1 MLKHEVE
8 KAELLR
14 QQSILKSIYDANYGH
29 DYRYHIES
37 YGCQM
42 NNHDSERIA
51 GMLNEAGYKRAD
63 SKTDADIIIFNT
75 CCVREHAELRV
86 FGNVGALKALK
97 DEKPSLII
105 GVCGCMM
112 QQEQVAK
119 KLSRRYPFVDL
130 IFGTHELFRLPE
142 MLESVLSGDHVFRI
156 SGSDAD
162 IAEGLPITRN
172 SSFSTNVNIMF
183 GCNNFCT
190 YCIVPY
196 VRGRERSR
204 SAENIVDEVKK
215 LAAAGYL
222 EITLLGQNV
231 NSYNAPDS
239 GIKFPE
245 LLALVN
251 GIEGVKR
258 IRFMTS
264 HPKDLSD
271 ELIYAMRDL
280 DKVCH
285 HIHLP
290 VQSGSSRILREMNR
304 RYTREDY
311 LRLIEKLRA
320 NIPDIEITTD
330 IIVGFPGETD
340 ADFEDT
346 LSLVDEANYC
356 AAYTFMYSQREGT
369 IAAKMRD
376 QIPPEIKKE
385 RLHALNAKV
394 ASKLSIA
401 SANYTNRSGEVLVE
415 GCDQKP
421 DGMMAYGKM
430 NGFRTVFF
438 PGDES
443 LIGKM
448 IPVKIIDAL
457 NTSLIGQIVK

>member
-1 MLKHEVE
+1 MLKHEVS

-14 QQSILKSIYDANYGH
+14 QKSILKSIYDANYGH

-51 GMLNEAGYKRAD
+51 GMLNEAGYRPAD
-63 SKTDADIIIFNT
+63 SKNDADIIIFNT

-97 DEKPSLII
+97 DEKPFLII

-119 KLSRRYPFVDL
+119 KLSKRYPFVDL

-162 IAEGLPITRN
+162 IAEDLPIMRN
-172 SSFSTNVNIMF
+172 STFSTNVNIMF

-204 SAENIVDEVKK
+204 SAENIVGEVKK

-239 GIKFPE
+239 GIKFPG

-251 GIEGVKR
+251 DIDGVKR

-311 LRLIEKLRA
+311 LRLIDKLRA
-320 NIPDIEITTD
+320 NMPDIDITTD

-346 LSLVDEANYC
+346 ISLVDEVGYC

-369 IAAKMRD
+369 IAAKIPD

-401 SANYTNRSGEVLVE
+401 SKNYINKIGEVLVE

-421 DGMMAYGKM
+421 GGMMVYGKM

-448 IPVKIIDAL
+448 IHVKIIDTL
-457 NTSLIGQIVK
+457 NTSLVGQMVK